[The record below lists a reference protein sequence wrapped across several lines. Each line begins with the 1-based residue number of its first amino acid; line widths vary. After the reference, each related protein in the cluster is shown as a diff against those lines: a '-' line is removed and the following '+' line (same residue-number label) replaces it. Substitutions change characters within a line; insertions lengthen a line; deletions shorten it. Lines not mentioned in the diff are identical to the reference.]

1 VQKHGRRVEAV
12 PATFPSKEAEWALL
26 TLLDQLW
33 YTDDNAVLLEFETAD
48 EAVAAWH
55 LRDEEGNFFK
65 EHPLRHVLVL
75 WEELF
80 GNPAEEV
87 IREQF

>member
-1 VQKHGRRVEAV
+1 VADTVLG
-12 PATFPSKEAEWALL
+12 TFPSKDAEWALL

-33 YTDDNAVLLEFETAD
+33 YTDDNAVLLEFETAE
-48 EAVAAWH
+48 EAVAAWRQ
-55 LRDEEGNFFK
+55 RDEEGNFLK

-80 GNPAEEV
+80 DNPAEEV